1 MSGLSD
7 VRLVGGGWWVVVQM
21 SAVLQVAVR
30 AVVPERLVRVSSDL
44 F

>member
-1 MSGLSD
+1 MSDLSD
-7 VRLVGGGWWVVVQM
+7 VRWVVVVVVQIA
-21 SAVLQVAVR
+21 AVLQVAVR